1 MFHEKVNKDETDRYF
16 SILKD
21 NVTFQKA
28 SKYAKIGYFYNKFW
42 KRKGNIRT
50 FIYNL
55 IGKKH
60 HKVIKKRKRREITQ

>member
-28 SKYAKIGYFYNKFW
+28 SKYAKIGYFYNKF
-42 KRKGNIRT
+42 
-50 FIYNL
+50 
-55 IGKKH
+55 
-60 HKVIKKRKRREITQ
+60 